1 MTTFSVDSVKRSKT
15 PLEEVDW
22 REYVADDLQAEPDGL
37 FRFPEY
43 LFPAHVRTN
52 NKFVGAVHQAYE
64 GHYPLVLSPDIIWQC
79 VAQGFAVHVNQNA
92 ERLRHLFVKHKGKR
106 DIVVI
111 RDSFVKGSQDNDW
124 EGALESFSQ
133 DVREHIGDEIHS
145 ILTPAS

>member
-52 NKFVGAVHQAYE
+52 NKFMGAVHQAYE
-64 GHYPLVLSPDIIWQC
+64 GHYPLVLSPDI
-79 VAQGFAVHVNQNA
+79 AS
-92 ERLRHLFVKHKGKR
+92 LRDLLCTSTKMH
-106 DIVVI
+106 
-111 RDSFVKGSQDNDW
+111 NDC
-124 EGALESFSQ
+124 AICS
-133 DVREHIGDEIHS
+133 
-145 ILTPAS
+145 